1 MLPHYVR
8 LILHFPPSVLYLS
21 RTRSLLTLAVVPAL
35 LNSAT
40 CVPFPGRLVTA
51 PDGTKTAGS
60 HTLPK
65 L

>member
-1 MLPHYVR
+1 MLPHDVR
-8 LILHFPPSVLYLS
+8 LILHFPLLYLS
-21 RTRSLLTLAVVPAL
+21 RTKYLLTLAVVPAL

-51 PDGTKTAGS
+51 PDGTKTASS